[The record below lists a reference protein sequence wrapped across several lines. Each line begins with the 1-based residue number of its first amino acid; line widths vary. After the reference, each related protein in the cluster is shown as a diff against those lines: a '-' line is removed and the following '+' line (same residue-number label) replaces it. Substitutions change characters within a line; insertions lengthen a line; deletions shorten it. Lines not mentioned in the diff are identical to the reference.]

1 MAAARPVPPVAT
13 CLGIAR
19 NATKATVFLIER
31 PQGQVVRKQ
40 LGTDGPW
47 HHRWIGR
54 WLLRREARLLRIL
67 GPTGL
72 VPRLIG
78 SGDDWLE
85 TEHVAG
91 ETVSSRRQR
100 GVSHEEAKR
109 LREALAR
116 FHLSGFAHGDL
127 GRRDLILT
135 SGGGVVILDVAT
147 AVGPGWPPVLG
158 RLLRP
163 WARRHDRKRLAET
176 LRKALSRREDWD
188 AHDAAV
194 GGP

>member
-1 MAAARPVPPVAT
+1 MTVGEPVPPVAT

-31 PQGQVVRKQ
+31 PAGVVVRKQ

-47 HHRWIGR
+47 HLRRIGR
-54 WLLRREARLLRIL
+54 WLLRREARMLRIL
-67 GPTGL
+67 GTTGL
-72 VPRLIG
+72 VPRLVG

-85 TEHVAG
+85 TEHVSG
-91 ETVSSRRQR
+91 ETVSSRREL
-100 GVSHEEAKR
+100 GVTHEEARR
-109 LREALAR
+109 LREALAQ
-116 FHLSGFAHGDL
+116 FHESGFAHGDL

-135 SGGGVVILDVAT
+135 LDGRVVILDVAT

-158 RLLRP
+158 RLLLP
-163 WARRHDRKRLAET
+163 WARRHDRQRLAET
-176 LRKALSRREDWD
+176 LRKALARRDEWD
-188 AHDAAV
+188 AQEAAL